1 MRWISGLGA
10 ALGTAAIG
18 LSGPAAAQEQARPD
32 VILRETVEGMPRGER
47 QEVQVLAAT
56 IPVGG
61 STVFHTHRFPVTVH
75 VLDGAFTLEVEG
87 REAVTVRAG
96 RSLVEPPNVRMTG
109 HNRGDEATRLLLFYV
124 ADPGTHFFWS
134 QLTDQAPTDPRRLAL
149 HFG

>member
-1 MRWISGLGA
+1 MRRISGLGA
-10 ALGTAAIG
+10 ALGAAAIG
-18 LSGPAAAQEQARPD
+18 PSGPTAAAQEQARPD

-61 STVFHTHRFPVTVH
+61 SAVLHTHRFPVTVH

-109 HNRGDEATRLLLFYV
+109 HNRGDEATRLLIFYV
-124 ADPGTHFFWS
+124 ADPGTPF
-134 QLTDQAPTDPRRLAL
+134 LDPV
-149 HFG
+149 H